1 MAKFSYIQVRSLTLQ
16 AVPSR
21 FPSPEPTFVMPS
33 AAQQFTFPS
42 TDGAIPELNVP
53 DFSLPQMPTVQNQ
66 DNIFDFDVEGVNFNL
81 DGFWDDFSLLG
92 EQSGFPFK

>member
-1 MAKFSYIQVRSLTLQ
+1 
-16 AVPSR
+16 
-21 FPSPEPTFVMPS
+21 MP
-33 AAQQFTFPS
+33 
-42 TDGAIPELNVP
+42 DLGVP
-53 DFSLPQMPTVQNQ
+53 DFTLPQIPHIQNQ